1 MSCAYFRFNA
11 GKTPKRA
18 QAACSSHSPRP
29 PTATGLPS
37 SSLNTGIVLAI
48 ACYAIAR
55 AIPVRRLAWICGM
68 VLGKSLRLPSLAWGK
83 SIMTMDRDSIAQR
96 ASTLQGNGHAL
107 GTQTALQIDMNSTWP
122 ISRYSTCYRR
132 NIQFCIG

>member
-1 MSCAYFRFNA
+1 MELWHGSQ
-11 GKTPKRA
+11 KIIETP
-18 QAACSSHSPRP
+18 QL
-29 PTATGLPS
+29 G
-37 SSLNTGIVLAI
+37 
-48 ACYAIAR
+48 
-55 AIPVRRLAWICGM
+55 
-68 VLGKSLRLPSLAWGK
+68 LGKVHNDY
-83 SIMTMDRDSIAQR
+83 DRDSIAQR